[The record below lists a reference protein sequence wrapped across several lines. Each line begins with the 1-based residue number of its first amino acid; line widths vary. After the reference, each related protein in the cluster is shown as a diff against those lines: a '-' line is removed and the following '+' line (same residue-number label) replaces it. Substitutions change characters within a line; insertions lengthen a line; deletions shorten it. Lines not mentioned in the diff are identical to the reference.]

1 MDNGASKYKYP
12 AKANGV
18 TRSTVNNNFTL
29 TSNGVNGRRYSS
41 IETGGSSCSSDISS
55 TSSNS
60 SVGGG
65 GVGGGEIRIRNSNRI
80 HGHDINVANPNRG
93 GRDQRWTVN
102 SVDKIATKRYV
113 TDKTGQHISPNLLAN
128 VNDTHNKFTVADK
141 TKWTYKAPINGNFA
155 M

>member
-1 MDNGASKYKYP
+1 MDNGASKHIYP

-29 TSNGVNGRRYSS
+29 TANGVNGRRFSN
-41 IETGGSSCSSDISS
+41 IEPGGSSCSSDIST

-60 SVGGG
+60 S
-65 GVGGGEIRIRNSNRI
+65 VGGGEIRIRNSNRI
-80 HGHDINVANPNRG
+80 YGHDINVANPNRG

-113 TDKTGQHISPNLLAN
+113 IDKTGQHISPNLLAN
-128 VNDTHNKFTVADK
+128 VNDTHNKYSVADK
-141 TKWTYKAPINGNFA
+141 TKWTYKTPINGNIA